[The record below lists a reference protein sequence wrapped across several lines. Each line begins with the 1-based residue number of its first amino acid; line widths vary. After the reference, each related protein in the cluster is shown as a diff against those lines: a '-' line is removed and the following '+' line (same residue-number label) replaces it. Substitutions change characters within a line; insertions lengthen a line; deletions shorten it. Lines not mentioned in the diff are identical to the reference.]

1 MIKDIDLSTLNAW
14 FTQVKDDSR
23 KKHWE
28 WFVIDQMLR
37 GNQDIRGN
45 YSDNTIEVRRKSDK
59 VSFPINKMYAT
70 FRAVRGFVTRHKPF
84 VMVEPKENTEEAKV
98 YARRANRVLE
108 RDNQL
113 NNFRKINKEWVYFGV
128 KYGVGYRQV
137 GFDPVNHVS
146 IRWTIDPLDLWSG
159 NKEDEIEDAPF
170 IIKTV
175 RRTIGYVRQRY
186 GKDAEGVAPDNEL
199 AADEFKKLSIQI
211 NFQQNE
217 TATGIREEDQTV
229 ILKEC
234 WYRLYKPNKFGGYIN
249 KVVFVE
255 NKILNHE
262 ETPFDE
268 YPFIPYKSDIVP
280 NEATGEGHLKHIVAP
295 QRMLNLLNTQL
306 LEYNHIVNNG
316 RYVVDKGA
324 GLDIIINQMGQII
337 QKNQGKSIT
346 PLPPPPISP
355 TLETQ
360 LRLSNE
366 FIEVIGGQSDA
377 SLGRVPTG
385 ITSGKGIEALQYG
398 DSNNI
403 ADLRDNFEDALA
415 LEAQWILKMYSLFEK
430 DGIVL
435 SNRVSDE
442 ENDTFA
448 IVGQSAYKAM
458 GKKTPNEYLTDNGDY
473 CGVCSILT
481 DNQVKVS
488 VTSQLGETREAKL
501 DLLFKL
507 LDAGLPLKIILEHL
521 EFPNTNDILERIA
534 SESLA
539 DIAMEQMKQPPQM
552 PPNAPPMPPDQE
564 LQGIKAQAQQLLG

>member
-1 MIKDIDLSTLNAW
+1 MKKIKSDNTVQLSTLNGW
-14 FTQVKDDSR
+14 FESVKESSR

-45 YSDNTIEVRRKSDK
+45 YSDNTIEIRRRSDK
-59 VSFPINKMYAT
+59 ISFPINKMYAT
-70 FRAVRGFVTRHKPF
+70 FRAVRGFVTRHKP
-84 VMVEPKENTEEAKV
+84 VVVVEPKENTEEAKQ
-98 YARRANRVLE
+98 YARRANRLLE

-113 NNFRKINKEWVYFGV
+113 NNYRKINKEWVYFGV
-128 KYGVGYRQV
+128 KYGIGYRQV
-137 GFDPVNHVS
+137 GYDPKNKVA
-146 IRWTIDPLDLWSG
+146 IRWSIDPMDLWNG
-159 NKEDEIEDAPF
+159 NGSDEMEDAPY

-199 AADEFKKLSIQI
+199 AADEYKKLSIQI
-211 NFQQNE
+211 NYQQDSTSN
-217 TATGIREEDQTV
+217 GIREEDQTV

-234 WYRLYKPNKFGGYIN
+234 WYRLYEPNKYGGYIN
-249 KVVFVE
+249 KCVFVD

-268 YPFIPYKSDIVP
+268 YPFISYKSDIVP
-280 NEATGEGHLKHIVAP
+280 NEASGEGHLKHVVAP
-295 QRMLNLLNTQL
+295 QRMLNMLNMQL
-306 LEYNHIVNNG
+306 LEYNHLVNNG
-316 RYVVDKGA
+316 RYLVDKGS
-324 GLDIIINQMGQII
+324 GLDIIVNQMGQII
-337 QKNQGKSIT
+337 QKNQGKTVT

-355 TLETQ
+355 TLEMQ
-360 LRLSNE
+360 LRLANE

-385 ITSGKGIEALQYG
+385 VTSGKGLEALQYG

-403 ADLRDNFEDALA
+403 SDLRDNFEDSLA

-430 DGIVL
+430 DGLVL
-435 SNRVSDE
+435 SSRISDE
-442 ENDTFA
+442 EVDTFA
-448 IVGQSAYKAM
+448 VVGQAAYKAI
-458 GKKTPNEYLTDNGDY
+458 GAKEPKEYLTDNGDY

-488 VTSQLGETREAKL
+488 VTSQLGETREARL
-501 DLLFKL
+501 DLLFRL
-507 LDAGLPLKIILEHL
+507 LDAGIPLKVLLENL

-539 DIAMEQMKQPPQM
+539 DIAMEQMKQQPQ
-552 PPNAPPMPPDQE
+552 PMGEVSP
-564 LQGIKAQAQQLLG
+564 QGEILPQ

>member
-1 MIKDIDLSTLNAW
+1 MKTDVEISTLNAW
-14 FTQVKDDSR
+14 FNSAKESSR

-45 YSDNTIEVRRKSDK
+45 YQDNTVEIKRKSDK
-59 VSFPINKMYAT
+59 ISFPINKMYAT
-70 FRAVRGFVTRHKPF
+70 FRAVRGFVTRHKP
-84 VMVEPKENTEEAKV
+84 MVVVEAKNNSEEAKQ
-98 YARRANRVLE
+98 YARRANKILE

-113 NNFRKINKEWVYFGV
+113 NNYRKINKEWVYYGV
-128 KYGVGYRQV
+128 KYGLGYRQV
-137 GFDPVNHVS
+137 GYDPKNQVS
-146 IRWTIDPLDLWSG
+146 IRWSVDPMDLWSG

-175 RRTIGYVRQRY
+175 KRTMGYLKERY
-186 GKDAEGVAPDNEL
+186 GKEAEGVSPDNEL
-199 AADEFKKLSIQI
+199 AADEYKALGIRI
-211 NFQQNE
+211 NFEQESTN
-217 TATGIREEDQTV
+217 TGIRIDDQTV
-229 ILKEC
+229 IIKEC
-234 WYRLYKPNKFGGYIN
+234 WYRVYKPNKFGGFIN
-249 KVVFVE
+249 KCVFVD

-268 YPFIPYKSDIVP
+268 YPFISYKSDIVP

-295 QRMLNLLNTQL
+295 QRMLNMLNMQL
-306 LEYNHIVNNG
+306 LEYNHLVNNG
-316 RYVVDKGA
+316 RYLVDKGS
-324 GLDIIINQMGQII
+324 GLSIIINQMGQII
-337 QKNQGKSIT
+337 EKNQGKNVT

-360 LRLSNE
+360 LRLANE

-415 LEAQWILKMYSLFEK
+415 MEAQWILKMYSLFEK
-430 DGIVL
+430 DGIML
-435 SNRVSDE
+435 TNRVKDE
-442 ENDTFA
+442 EEDTFM
-448 IVGQSAYKAM
+448 VLGSGAYKAM
-458 GKKTPNEYLTDNGDY
+458 GKDVPAQQLTDNGDY
-473 CGVCSILT
+473 CGTCAILT

-488 VTSQLGETREAKL
+488 VTSQLGETREARL

-507 LDAGLPLKIILEHL
+507 LDAGIPLKVVLENL

-539 DIAMEQMKQPPQM
+539 DIAMEQMKQPPQQI
-552 PPNAPPMPPDQE
+552 PPIPQDQE
-564 LQGIKAQAQQLLG
+564 LMGIKQQAQELLG

>member
-1 MIKDIDLSTLNAW
+1 MTKVAPDLSTLNAW
-14 FTQVKDDSR
+14 FNSAKDDSR

-45 YSDNTIEVRRKSDK
+45 YQDNTIEIKRKSDK
-59 VSFPINKMYAT
+59 ISFPINKMYAT
-70 FRAVRGFVTRHKPF
+70 FRAVRGFVTRHKPM
-84 VMVEPKENTEEAKV
+84 VVVEPKENTEEAKV
-98 YARRANRVLE
+98 YARRANRLLE

-113 NNFRKINKEWVYFGV
+113 NNYRKINKEWVYFGV

-137 GFDPVNHVS
+137 GYDIKNKVALRWSVDPM
-146 IRWTIDPLDLWSG
+146 DFFSG
-159 NKEDEIEDAPF
+159 NQEDEIEDAPY

-175 RRTIGYVRQRY
+175 RRTLGHVQQRY
-186 GKDAEGVAPDNEL
+186 GKEAEGIAPDNEL

-211 NFQQNE
+211 NYDQEQAQN
-217 TATGIREEDQTV
+217 GIRLEDQTV

-234 WYRLYKPNKFGGYIN
+234 WYRVYKPNKFGGHIN
-249 KVVFVE
+249 KCVYTE
-255 NKILNHE
+255 SKILNHE

-280 NEATGEGHLKHIVAP
+280 NEASGEGHLKHIVAP
-295 QRMLNLLNTQL
+295 QRMLNMLNMQL

-316 RYVVDKGA
+316 RYLADKGA
-324 GLDIIINQMGQII
+324 GLDIIVNQMGQII
-337 QKNQGKSIT
+337 QKNVGKQVT
-346 PLPPPPISP
+346 PLAPPPISP

-360 LRLSNE
+360 LRLANE

-385 ITSGKGIEALQYG
+385 VTSGKGLEALQYG

-403 ADLRDNFEDALA
+403 SDLRDNFEDALA

-430 DGIVL
+430 DGLVL
-435 SNRVSDE
+435 SNRISDE
-442 ENDTFA
+442 EVDTFA
-448 IVGQSAYKAM
+448 VVGQGAYQAM
-458 GKKTPNEYLTDNGDY
+458 GSKPPKEFLTDNGDY
-473 CGVCSILT
+473 CGTCTILT
-481 DNQVKVS
+481 DNNVKAS
-488 VTSQLGETREAKL
+488 VTSQLGETREARM
-501 DLLFKL
+501 DLMFRL
-507 LDAGLPLKIILEHL
+507 LDAGLPLKIVLEHL

-539 DIAMEQMKQPPQM
+539 DIAMEQMKQPPQEG
-552 PPNAPPMPPDQE
+552 ALPPDQE
-564 LQGIKAQAQQLLG
+564 LMGIKQQAQQLMG

>member
-1 MIKDIDLSTLNAW
+1 MKKSSEIKTVELSTLNGW
-14 FTQVKDDSR
+14 FTSAKENLR

-37 GNQDIRGN
+37 GNQDIKGN
-45 YSDNTIEVRRKSDK
+45 YSDNTIEIRRKSDK
-59 VSFPINKMYAT
+59 ISFPINKMYAT
-70 FRAVRGFVTRHKPF
+70 FRAVRGFVTRHKPM
-84 VMVEPKENTEEAKV
+84 VVVEPKENTEEAKQ
-98 YARRANRVLE
+98 YARRASRLLE

-113 NNFRKINKEWVYFGV
+113 NNYRKINKEWVYFGV

-137 GFDPVNHVS
+137 GYDQKNKVA
-146 IRWTIDPLDLWSG
+146 IRWSVDPMDLWNG
-159 NKEDEIEDAPF
+159 NGSDEMEDAPY

-175 RRTIGYVRQRY
+175 RRTLGYVRQRY
-186 GKDAEGVAPDNEL
+186 GRDAEGVAPDNEL
-199 AADEFKKLSIQI
+199 AADEYKKLSIQI
-211 NFQQNE
+211 NYQQDSTGN
-217 TATGIREEDQTV
+217 GIREEDKTV

-234 WYRLYKPNKFGGYIN
+234 WYRLYTPNKYGGYIN
-249 KVVFVE
+249 KCVFVE

-268 YPFIPYKSDIVP
+268 YPFIAYKSDIVP

-295 QRMLNLLNTQL
+295 QRMLNMLNMQL
-306 LEYNHIVNNG
+306 LEYNHLVNNG
-316 RYVVDKGA
+316 RYLVDKGS
-324 GLDIIINQMGQII
+324 GLDIIVNQMGQII
-337 QKNQGKSIT
+337 QKNQGKSVT

-355 TLETQ
+355 TLEMQ
-360 LRLSNE
+360 LRLANE

-385 ITSGKGIEALQYG
+385 VTSGKGLEALQYG

-403 ADLRDNFEDALA
+403 SDLRDNFEDALA

-430 DGIVL
+430 DGLVL
-435 SNRVSDE
+435 SNRISDE
-442 ENDTFA
+442 EIDTFA
-448 IVGQSAYKAM
+448 VVGQGAYKAI
-458 GKKTPNEYLTDNGDY
+458 GINAPEEYLTDNGDY

-488 VTSQLGETREAKL
+488 VTSQLGETREARL
-501 DLLFKL
+501 DLMFKL
-507 LDAGLPLKIILEHL
+507 LDAGMPLKVVLENL

-539 DIAMEQMKQPPQM
+539 DIAMEQMKQQAPSGM
-552 PPNAPPMPPDQE
+552 TPPNGPPLP
-564 LQGIKAQAQQLLG
+564 